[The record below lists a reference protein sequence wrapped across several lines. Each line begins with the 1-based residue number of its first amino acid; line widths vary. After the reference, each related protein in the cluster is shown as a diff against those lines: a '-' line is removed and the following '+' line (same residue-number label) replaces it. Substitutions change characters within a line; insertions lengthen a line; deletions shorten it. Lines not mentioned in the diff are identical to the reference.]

1 MRILSD
7 TTKTSIKT
15 DIDIFIYKI
24 RCKLD
29 KKYKKE
35 MDELWHKTI
44 ATPYSHLSHKSAISL
59 EEKD

>member
-7 TTKTSIKT
+7 TTKTSI
-15 DIDIFIYKI
+15 IFIYKI